1 MPQTTLLPDLLS
13 HKYPQPLVFRRRG
26 FAFFLSPRLA
36 ALQLNPLLQMSA
48 STFGLAARGA
58 KGTWRTPRTHP
69 SCFPPLSLF
78 TNASDPGFHSSLANY
93 GTEKGSPEST
103 VTETSEGLLLHQRR
117 GQGLLTPCIPP
128 PVDPEVI
135 DARAQVF
142 SGLSC
147 TKNWTVFCLFRQE
160 LDAANRILVVLSQKR
175 RGGGLGE
182 QNWDLGVAMG
192 CFLLLLP
199 FSCGPIP

>member
-58 KGTWRTPRTHP
+58 KGT
-69 SCFPPLSLF
+69 CLF